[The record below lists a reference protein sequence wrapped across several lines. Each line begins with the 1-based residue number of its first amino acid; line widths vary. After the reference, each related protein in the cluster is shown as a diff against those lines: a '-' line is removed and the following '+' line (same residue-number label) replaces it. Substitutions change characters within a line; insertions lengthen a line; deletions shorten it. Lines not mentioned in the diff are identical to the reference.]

1 MLKNELEN
9 MISKLW
15 LDSYAEIKEVNR
27 ILDESEEKISLMITE
42 EESEVLS
49 YLEIFKEENIDAME
63 RLFGQNGSRRKLQN
77 LEARGLIRISG
88 VNVSLR
94 QHYGISLY
102 PAFGRRLDEEK
113 RNARIEDFP
122 RALLSYI
129 LLGRAASRNLDGSVI
144 TKAEKCSEL
153 FSFMDGLAISQ
164 LMDYINQNI
173 TYLGLAETDKAS
185 LDRILSFMDLSY
197 EEMISYMLWPRLDE
211 DSRKAS
217 YRFLMYLRKAGIV
230 EDRNFERILNMAQKF
245 SGFCRLDVED
255 QRYADRILAFIKT
268 SFFEKRDELL
278 YPLRAQKEEMG
289 RIAVASDRLITVY
302 GKTDPRLYLMTE
314 PMKIDQSKLLELS
327 KESIGRLFRYG
338 YTANDVFDILS
349 SMTQYPIP
357 EMVTTL
363 LKFWYDDFRRLRIS
377 RSIVMRT
384 DEKYAERFE
393 KMFSSIIEEKVSPTC
408 FILSTT
414 DENEIRRL
422 LPQSLQ
428 ESQSIEGP
436 EFMET
441 EKVCKVQLDFIRN
454 EEKAELPA
462 GIPLERKHQYK
473 KSRKDEL
480 ISKLD
485 PEDKALWNIRVLMI
499 NSGILFDESQLNTG
513 LPFSEADG
521 FHYGEKHR
529 LLVAAQKDRDYCVQV
544 ENHSGQSTIGG
555 VSMVQDYEE
564 GDHTIIGKKMLSVS
578 RLYKVRLIPRCFL

>member
-15 LDSYAEIKEVNR
+15 LDSYAENQEVNR
-27 ILDESEEKISLMITE
+27 ILEENEEKISILITD
-42 EESEVLS
+42 EESEILT
-49 YLEIFKEENIDAME
+49 YLELFGEENIDALE
-63 RLFGQNGSRRKLQN
+63 RLFGPDGSRRRLQN

-102 PAFGRRLDEEK
+102 PAFGRRLDEER

-129 LLGRAASRNLDGSVI
+129 LLGRAASRNLDGGAI

-153 FSFMDGLAISQ
+153 FSFMDGGAISQ
-164 LMDYINQNI
+164 LMDYIRENI
-173 TYLGLAETDKAS
+173 TYLGLAENDRNS
-185 LDRILSFMDLSY
+185 LDRILSFLDLEY
-197 EEMISYMLWPRLDE
+197 EEMISYMLWPRLSE
-211 DSRKAS
+211 EGRRKNYS
-217 YRFLMYLRKAGIV
+217 FLMYLRKAGIIR
-230 EDRNFERILNMAQKF
+230 EDGFERIQVMAERF
-245 SGFCRLDVED
+245 SGFCRADSED
-255 QRYADRILAFIKT
+255 SRYSERITAFLRT
-268 SFFEKRDELL
+268 SFFERRDEML
-278 YPLRAQKEEMG
+278 YPLRAQKEENG
-289 RIAVASDRLITVY
+289 RISISSDRLITVY

-327 KESIGRLFRYG
+327 KESIGRLFRFG
-338 YTANDVFDILS
+338 YSANDVFDILS

-363 LKFWYDDFRRLRIS
+363 LKFWYDDFRRLRIT
-377 RSIVMRT
+377 RGIVMRT

-393 KMFSSIIEEKVSPTC
+393 RMFASIIEEKLSPTC
-408 FILSTT
+408 FILSVT

-428 ESQSIEGP
+428 ESQVFEGP
-436 EFMET
+436 EFRET
-441 EKVCKVQLDFIRN
+441 EKVQLHDAFIEN
-454 EEKAELPA
+454 TEEAVLPE
-462 GIPLERKHQYK
+462 GIPLDRKYQYR

-480 ISKLD
+480 ISRID
-485 PEDKALWNIRVLMI
+485 TDDKALWNLRVLMV
-499 NSGILFDESQLNTG
+499 NSGILFDESHLTTG
-513 LPFSEADG
+513 LPFSEADA

-529 LLVAAQKDRDYCVQV
+529 LLSAAQKDRDYCIQV

-555 VSMVQDYEE
+555 ISMVQDYEE

>member
-15 LDSYAEIKEVNR
+15 LDSYAENQEVNR
-27 ILDESEEKISLMITE
+27 ILDENEEKISLLITD
-42 EESEVLS
+42 EESEILS
-49 YLEIFKEENIDAME
+49 YLELFKEENIEAIE
-63 RLFGQNGSRRKLQN
+63 RLFGQDGSRRKLQN
-77 LEARGLIRISG
+77 LEARGLVRISG

-94 QHYGISLY
+94 KHYGISLY

-129 LLGRAASRNLDGSVI
+129 LLGRAASRNLDGGTI

-153 FSFMDGLAISQ
+153 FSFMDGVAISQ
-164 LMDYINQNI
+164 LMDYIKENI
-173 TYLGLAETDKAS
+173 TYLGLAENDRNS
-185 LDRILSFMDLSY
+185 LDRILAFMNLEY
-197 EEMISYMLWPRLDE
+197 EEMISYMLWPRLGDE
-211 DSRKAS
+211 DRRKS
-217 YRFLMYLRKAGIV
+217 YRFLMYLRKAGIIR
-230 EDRNFERILNMAQKF
+230 EDGFERIQLMAERF
-245 SGFCRLDVED
+245 SDFYRVDVED
-255 QRYADRILAFIKT
+255 SRYSERITAFLRT
-268 SFFEKRDELL
+268 SFFEKRDDML
-278 YPLRAQKEEMG
+278 YPLRAQKEEDG
-289 RIAVASDRLITVY
+289 RISISSDRLITVY

-327 KESIGRLFRYG
+327 KESIGRLFRFG
-338 YTANDVFDILS
+338 YTANDVYDILS

-408 FILSTT
+408 FILSVT
-414 DENEIRRL
+414 DENEIRRM

-428 ESQSIEGP
+428 ESQVFEGP
-436 EFMET
+436 EFKET
-441 EKVCKVQLDFIRN
+441 EKIRSQQDFLRN
-454 EEKAELPA
+454 TEAALLPEE
-462 GIPLERKHQYK
+462 IPQDRKYPYR

-480 ISKLD
+480 ISRLD
-485 PEDKALWNIRVLMI
+485 SRDKALWNIRVLMI
-499 NSGILFDESQLNTG
+499 NSGILFDETQLGTG
-513 LPFSEADG
+513 LPFSEADA
-521 FHYGEKHR
+521 FHYGEKSR
-529 LLVAAQKDRDYCVQV
+529 LLSAAQKDRDYCVQV